1 MLNENQRQRTE
12 RKPEVAIAFKCNRS
26 PVDSLCFQCTKSEVQ
41 KHKFKELLCEKD
53 TFKPCWTKQ
62 LKNMNKALVCMAYKL
77 ETALLNFLLNGWILR
92 YYTFFLLC
100 LSNRYHLLRLDRSIS
115 SKKDTVILNLVFG
128 KINFHVKYF
137 VQRAVTSFPRLFNQ
151 SINAE
156 LLLISI
162 FSKINF
168 KHTTIILLYHIRC
181 RNPI

>member
-12 RKPEVAIAFKCNRS
+12 RKPEVAIAFKCNWS

-62 LKNMNKALVCMAYKL
+62 LENMNKALVCMAYKL
-77 ETALLNFLLNGWILR
+77 ETALLNFLLTGWILR
-92 YYTFFLLC
+92 YYTFFFTLFVESLP
-100 LSNRYHLLRLDRSIS
+100 SFKTWEGP
-115 SKKDTVILNLVFG
+115 KKDTVILNLVFG

-137 VQRAVTSFPRLFNQ
+137 VQRAVTFFPQLFNQ

-168 KHTTIILLYHIRC
+168 KHKTIILLYHIWC

>member
-12 RKPEVAIAFKCNRS
+12 RKPEVAIAFKCNWS

-62 LKNMNKALVCMAYKL
+62 LENMNKALVCMAYKL
-77 ETALLNFLLNGWILR
+77 ETALLNFLFTGWILR

-137 VQRAVTSFPRLFNQ
+137 VQRAVTFFPRLFNQ

-168 KHTTIILLYHIRC
+168 KHKTIILLYHIRC